1 MPDSVAKKLACG
13 LLSARPVVT
22 APSHHPWRIP
32 VRKTVGL
39 IVATCLISVSTAA
52 WVVAQQAKPAGEA
65 SIDEVLQAVRA
76 DLQGDRA
83 SVIAKNVPMTADQA
97 AKFWP
102 LYQSY
107 QKEQNVIMDDQL
119 KGIQRYVNSFDS
131 LDDAG
136 ALALIN
142 AHFDRDF
149 RMNELRKKWL
159 AEFRT
164 LVGTKVAVRVMQ
176 IDRRLSLAHQM
187 AFAAQIPL
195 VR

>member
-1 MPDSVAKKLACG
+1 M
-13 LLSARPVVT
+13 
-22 APSHHPWRIP
+22 
-32 VRKTVGL
+32 RKTVAL
-39 IVATCLISVSTAA
+39 IFVTCLICMSTAA
-52 WVVAQQAKPAGEA
+52 WVVAQQARSGGESS
-65 SIDEVLQAVRA
+65 SIDEVLAAVRA

-142 AHFDRDF
+142 AHFDRDL
-149 RMNELRKKWL
+149 RMNDLRKKWL
-159 AEFRT
+159 GEFRT